1 MEQET
6 VTKGNLEGKRKK
18 AKEGDMVEVKRG
30 RYKGKKGEVLIV
42 KENSVII
49 QLGINPK
56 TGEPVKT
63 VVNHKNYKQVK

>member
-18 AKEGDMVEVKRG
+18 VKEGDIVEVKRG

-63 VVNHKNYKQVK
+63 VVNHKNYKRVK

>member
-49 QLGINPK
+49 HLGINPK

-63 VVNHKNYKQVK
+63 VVNHKNYKRVK

>member
-56 TGEPVKT
+56 TGEPVKRLSIIKT
-63 VVNHKNYKQVK
+63 ING

>member
-18 AKEGDMVEVKRG
+18 VKEGDIVEVKRG

-49 QLGINPK
+49 QLGLNPK

-63 VVNHKNYKQVK
+63 VVNHKNYKRVK

>member
-1 MEQET
+1 
-6 VTKGNLEGKRKK
+6 
-18 AKEGDMVEVKRG
+18 MVEVKRG

-63 VVNHKNYKQVK
+63 VVNHKNYKRVK

>member
-30 RYKGKKGEVLIV
+30 RYKGKKE
-42 KENSVII
+42 KF
-49 QLGINPK
+49 
-56 TGEPVKT
+56 
-63 VVNHKNYKQVK
+63 

>member
-6 VTKGNLEGKRKK
+6 VTKGSLEGKRKK
-18 AKEGDMVEVKRG
+18 AKEGDIVEVKRG

-63 VVNHKNYKQVK
+63 VVNHKNYKRVK